1 MQSLFRLMMK
11 ASTWLGYR
19 LLCCFLSGVLG
30 FNSCP
35 FRSRTIIIYLFL
47 GGSFLAL
54 TVLLRLLPSISTCC
68 RNRNFF
74 QTKDS
79 TKCVGSICACETLF
93 CLMFLL
99 NIAALAL
106 GTYWV
111 FATTPPPS
119 SCGMS
124 NERCNNF
131 CSTNV
136 YVPSAVYV
144 VLQYILYLFSALYL
158 CLVLTCHCC
167 LKNKMH

>member
-1 MQSLFRLMMK
+1 MQRLFRLMMK

-79 TKCVGSICACETLF
+79 AKCVGSICACETLF

-119 SCGMS
+119 SCGIF
-124 NERCNNF
+124 NEGCNDF

-136 YVPSAVYV
+136 YVPSAVYI
-144 VLQYILYLFSALYL
+144 VLQYILYIFSALYL
-158 CLVLTCHCC
+158 CLVLICHCC